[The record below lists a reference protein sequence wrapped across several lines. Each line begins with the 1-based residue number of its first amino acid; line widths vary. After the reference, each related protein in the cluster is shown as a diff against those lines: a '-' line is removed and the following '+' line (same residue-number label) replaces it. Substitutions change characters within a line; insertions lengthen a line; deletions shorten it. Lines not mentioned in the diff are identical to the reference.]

1 MLFFCISEWRRN
13 AALNMMFSDYY
24 GVAMKYGVGVPE
36 FFGDLAKAFLF
47 DKDSPSP
54 KEKLAAYY
62 HNIFV

>member
-1 MLFFCISEWRRN
+1 MLFFCISEGRRN